1 MHGRQQG
8 VTAIG
13 FIIIAG
19 IIAIFGFAALKL
31 VPIYLQQMKV
41 ASVFRDVKTNL
52 DGQNPSI
59 TEIRSAIG
67 KRFNIEYVN
76 RKVFIGNSDTPR
88 ELGPKD
94 VKIVKTEDG
103 FTVEVQYEDREPYI
117 ANLYLVALVDNSI
130 EINR

>member
-41 ASVFRDVKTNL
+41 ASVLRDVKSNL

-59 TEIRSAIG
+59 AEIRSAIG
-67 KRFNIEYVN
+67 KRFNIEMLN
-76 RKVFIGNSDTPR
+76 RKVFTGNSDIAR
-88 ELGPKD
+88 EIGPKD
-94 VKIVKTEDG
+94 VKIRKTEDG
-103 FTVEVQYEDREPYI
+103 FMVQIAYEDREPYL
-117 ANLYLVALVDNSI
+117 ANLHLVAVVDNSI
-130 EINR
+130 EISR

>member
-13 FIIIAG
+13 FIVIAA

-41 ASVFRDVKTNL
+41 ASVLRDVKSNL

-67 KRFNIEYVN
+67 KRFNIEMLN
-76 RKVFIGNSDTPR
+76 RKVFTGNSDIAR
-88 ELGPKD
+88 EIGPKD
-94 VKIVKTEDG
+94 VKIGKTEDG
-103 FTVEVQYEDREPYI
+103 FMVQISYEDREPYL
-117 ANLYLVALVDNSI
+117 ANLYLVAVVDNSI